1 MPNDGYRA
9 LIEDAP
15 TQPSAVSAPSGTKSH
30 CSRLC
35 EIAIRIPHSRAHRRR
50 SFRKDDVPILDKD
63 CHAAQSSSSSTSPPP
78 KRRGACPELS
88 FDLGS
93 SPSCTPKGF
102 LVFLD
107 SSPEH
112 EERSQKNVIV
122 PPTDLMLPCAIS
134 TDATSTFESGL
145 ECSGSAP
152 NTPAGCLNV
161 TTSSGPMCRICHE
174 GDQTESLM
182 SLCRC
187 SGTMG
192 LLHVSC
198 LERWLNARNVD
209 HCELCHHRFPTA
221 AQPTCLRQFFHSVWH
236 GHSQLIVLGDVLCFA
251 ILTLLV
257 ALSCFLCAQSAFKY
271 AHEGRVMEAASLVT
285 LAGLLATGY
294 SVWAFRTA
302 RFHYRAFAVWEA
314 VNPMR
319 RILAPP
325 FSSGE
330 GGHDRATAGQPTGLR
345 EMVDVVAGNA
355 ETERTTQRRGGGG
368 QRLPLEL
375 PPNTLPEGSLP
386 ALQQPVYALGPMAN
400 FEYW

>member
-50 SFRKDDVPILDKD
+50 SFRKDDVRYSIRTATLR
-63 CHAAQSSSSSTSPPP
+63 SRR
-78 KRRGACPELS
+78 RRGACPELS

-102 LVFLD
+102 L
-107 SSPEH
+107 SSSIRALNTRKK
-112 EERSQKNVIV
+112 RSKECYCSA
-122 PPTDLMLPCAIS
+122 TDLMLPCAIS

-198 LERWLNARNVD
+198 LETLAQCAKRGPLRALPPPLSHGCATHLLASVLPFGVARP
-209 HCELCHHRFPTA
+209 LA
-221 AQPTCLRQFFHSVWH
+221 ADSSGRRVVLRDPDAV
-236 GHSQLIVLGDVLCFA
+236 GRAQLLPVR
-251 ILTLLV
+251 
-257 ALSCFLCAQSAFKY
+257 QSAFKY

-285 LAGLLATGY
+285 LAGLWLQAT
-294 SVWAFRTA
+294 VWAFRTA